1 MVTELKKIPEI
12 CDFYIN
18 EDITETLYATLKKD
32 VIAKLRE
39 IDDIRTNNEE
49 FYRNNG
55 ITDYVPKSEIR
66 PVFKFHMSTFGGDCY
81 SGLGICDMLRRL
93 DTDSKSKDN
102 VDVELFVEGKVMS
115 MGIPILLS
123 VKNRYCT
130 PHTTFMIHELS
141 AFSFGKLDYIKERAG
156 EYDRLQTMINNIIT
170 DNSKITADELK
181 LYYSKK
187 YDWFFGAEKAVEFG
201 LVKDIY

>member
-1 MVTELKKIPEI
+1 MVTELKKVPEI

-18 EDITETLYATLKKD
+18 EDISETLYATLKKD
-32 VIAKLRE
+32 VVTKLRE
-39 IDDIRTNNEE
+39 IDDIRANNKE

-55 ITDYVPKSEIR
+55 IIYDPKSEIT

-81 SGLGICDMLRRL
+81 TGLGICDMLRRL
-93 DTDSKSKDN
+93 DTDGKSVNN

-156 EYDRLQTMINNIIT
+156 EYDRLQSMINTIIT

-181 LYYSKK
+181 SYYSKK
-187 YDWFFGAEKAVEFG
+187 SDWFFGAKKAVELG
-201 LVKDIY
+201 LVKDIV